1 VLENSLRES
10 GDHIRLTAQL
20 IQVKDQ
26 THLWSQDY
34 DYPVKDILNVED
46 DVAKSVARE
55 IRVRL
60 SSQQQADLA
69 RSRPVNPEAFD
80 AYLQGYSFFQGITDN
95 DANMAVKYYERATQ
109 LDPSY
114 ALAWVGLSRARNWQA
129 NVGLIPAEEGHR
141 LAREAVDRALTLNA
155 NLAVAHAQIGRIKQH
170 VDFEWAGADA
180 SFQRAIA
187 LEPGNSE
194 NVGLVAESAARLGR
208 FDEAL
213 RLSRQAVDL
222 DPLNADS
229 WITLG
234 DTEYFIGRLDEAAA
248 DCKKALELRPDIWRG
263 NISLSRIY
271 VAQGRAQDAL
281 PEIELVS
288 YDLVRFFLHAI
299 AYHALG
305 REKEADAALQELIA
319 KYSERGAY
327 QIAQVYA
334 FRNQP
339 DEAFVWL
346 DRAYVL
352 RDGELSITKV
362 DPLLKNVHADPR
374 YTAFLKKLNLPI

>member
-1 VLENSLRES
+1 
-10 GDHIRLTAQL
+10 
-20 IQVKDQ
+20 
-26 THLWSQDY
+26 
-34 DYPVKDILNVED
+34 
-46 DVAKSVARE
+46 
-55 IRVRL
+55 
-60 SSQQQADLA
+60 
-69 RSRPVNPEAFD
+69 
-80 AYLQGYSFFQGITDN
+80 
-95 DANMAVKYYERATQ
+95 M
-109 LDPSY
+109 
-114 ALAWVGLSRARNWQA
+114 
-129 NVGLIPAEEGHR
+129 
-141 LAREAVDRALTLNA
+141 
-155 NLAVAHAQIGRIKQH
+155 
-170 VDFEWAGADA
+170 
-180 SFQRAIA
+180 
-187 LEPGNSE
+187 
-194 NVGLVAESAARLGR
+194 AESAARLGR

-352 RDGELSITKV
+352 RDGELSIMKV
-362 DPLLKNVHADPR
+362 DLLLKNVHADPR
-374 YTAFLKKLNLPI
+374 YTAFLKKLNLPT